1 MELSPPPCFV
11 LFFFINLK
19 KPEENRKEKI
29 KYNLNLL
36 LYCEACLWG
45 FQWDLWMQ
53 WLAPA
58 PFDRFALSLGP
69 APSCSLGT
77 GVSDELLKSCTQP
90 FVILVQFKKQ
100 STRNEG
106 IKEPKRLWNMDTK
119 LIIFVSFT
127 PATSQTNSYFREM

>member
-1 MELSPPPCFV
+1 
-11 LFFFINLK
+11 
-19 KPEENRKEKI
+19 
-29 KYNLNLL
+29 
-36 LYCEACLWG
+36 
-45 FQWDLWMQ
+45 MQ